1 MKGSVIRNT
10 GSSYVVLTDDGATV
24 ACKVKGN
31 FRIKGLRTTNPV
43 AVGDRVEIA
52 PIAGSDEAFITA
64 IEPRKNYIIRRASNL
79 SKQAHIIAANLDQT
93 ALIVT
98 LAHPTTS
105 TTFIDRFLATSEAY
119 RVPAI
124 VVINKID
131 LLTDAEDREL
141 LEAMVTLYS
150 TIGYPVV
157 SLSAATGEGVDEL
170 KAMLDGRITL
180 LSGNSGVGK
189 STLINDIIPGL
200 DLATGEISMTHDT
213 GMHTTTFS
221 EMFEIP
227 GLSAGSF
234 IIDTPGVKG
243 FGTLEFDKYEVGHYF
258 PEIFRESASCR
269 YGNCTHT
276 HEPGCAVL
284 AAVDDSRISQSR
296 YASYLSILRDDAD
309 DKYRKPF

>member
-1 MKGSVIRNT
+1 M
-10 GSSYVVLTDDGATV
+10 
-24 ACKVKGN
+24 
-31 FRIKGLRTTNPV
+31 
-43 AVGDRVEIA
+43 
-52 PIAGSDEAFITA
+52 
-64 IEPRKNYIIRRASNL
+64 
-79 SKQAHIIAANLDQT
+79 
-93 ALIVT
+93 
-98 LAHPTTS
+98 
-105 TTFIDRFLATSEAY
+105 
-119 RVPAI
+119 PAI
-124 VVINKID
+124 VFINKID
-131 LLTDAEDREL
+131 LLPDAEDREL

-157 SLSAATGEGVDEL
+157 TLSAATGEGVDEL